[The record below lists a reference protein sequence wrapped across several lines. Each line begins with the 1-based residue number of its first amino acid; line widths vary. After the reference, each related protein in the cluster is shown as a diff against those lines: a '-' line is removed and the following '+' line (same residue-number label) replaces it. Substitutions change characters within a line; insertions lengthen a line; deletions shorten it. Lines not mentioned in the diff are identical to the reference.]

1 MVHFPSYYQKWTP
14 GRNKYFTFTL
24 LALLLKARTIVLY
37 TKKST
42 HPPLAYMG
50 EVKF

>member
-1 MVHFPSYYQKWTP
+1 MVHFPSYYPKWTP

-24 LALLLKARTIVLY
+24 LALLLKASTIYEKVDP
-37 TKKST
+37 ST
-42 HPPLAYMG
+42 ISIHTG